1 MDYGKSGNANSGKHE
16 PRNAY
21 GQDRGAPKGLGRK
34 EADKAALL
42 AKMKA
47 NAEKA
52 QKAGE

>member
-1 MDYGKSGNANSGKHE
+1 MDYGKSGNPKGGKHE

-21 GQDRGAPKGLGRK
+21 GQSRGAPKDMGRK

-52 QKAGE
+52 KKSE